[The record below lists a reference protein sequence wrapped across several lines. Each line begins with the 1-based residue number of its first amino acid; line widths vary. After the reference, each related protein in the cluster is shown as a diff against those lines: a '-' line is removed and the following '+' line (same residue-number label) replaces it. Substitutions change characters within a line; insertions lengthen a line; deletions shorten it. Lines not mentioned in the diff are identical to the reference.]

1 MIQAGVEGVPRSP
14 AACSPLSFLA
24 LASALGSCHL
34 PLLTGCACPPPATHI
49 CGFQGDQGG
58 LRTLQKKWTSFLKA
72 RLICSRPDSNLV
84 FNVLRDVFVLRS
96 PDLKEPVFYGVFTP
110 QL

>member
-1 MIQAGVEGVPRSP
+1 MSTPR
-14 AACSPLSFLA
+14 
-24 LASALGSCHL
+24 
-34 PLLTGCACPPPATHI
+34 
-49 CGFQGDQGG
+49 FQGDQEG

>member
-1 MIQAGVEGVPRSP
+1 MEGVPRSP
-14 AACSPLSFLA
+14 AACGPLSFLA